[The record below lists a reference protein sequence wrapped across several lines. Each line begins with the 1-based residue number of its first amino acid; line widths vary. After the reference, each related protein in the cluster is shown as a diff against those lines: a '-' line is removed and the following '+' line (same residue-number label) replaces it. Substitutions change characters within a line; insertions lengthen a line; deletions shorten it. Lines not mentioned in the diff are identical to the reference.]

1 MNNTGDK
8 RNFGRMSL
16 QNELK
21 MRRKLLMCKKIASD
35 IRGHWAKIEELET
48 QFMNCFDT
56 STYSNGVGSGF
67 NPVNELFGNT
77 DFSLNEDKIDVDVM
91 RSNFMTSLYREIM
104 QYRDTFD
111 VLNKNI
117 NHDMD
122 LIRTMINKD
131 NTDDSNDNKTISRT
145 DIKNDYLNNRNL
157 HMNDRPHD
165 NKYTLYNNITDD
177 NKTISRIDII
187 NDYLINRNLHMNDRP
202 HDNNITTDENKQYK
216 CDSSSCRLNTEAKL
230 NNSLYSQKKEQ
241 VKEPSPNQVKRV
253 VVDKKNT
260 AKEEKYNAIDRFIKS
275 TVVNSDED
283 GENEIINDINL

>member
-165 NKYTLYNNITDD
+165 NNIAADD
-177 NKTISRIDII
+177 
-187 NDYLINRNLHMNDRP
+187 
-202 HDNNITTDENKQYK
+202 NKQYK